1 MNTNEPT
8 TPSAIRSG
16 EPLWCADCKSYHP
29 IGLHTD
35 TPSAAPTPETPETE
49 AVMTDPLRDG
59 NDLPALARRLER
71 ERDEARA
78 ELARLKAN
86 NRYQR
91 GYHDGEQAAR
101 EELKTPT
108 PPTEGSAVEWAQTKM
123 ITREDIDG
131 DLFKCLQEDD
141 AIELARRADEWERQ
155 HGHEWV
161 HRRVAENE
169 RDDLRA
175 QLASAQAEAREL
187 REAAENLI
195 RTVMIPDLE
204 HGSNWRVHQLK
215 NDHVRAMR
223 AALAKKEGER

>member
-35 TPSAAPTPETPETE
+35 TPSAAPTPETDAEWEKEENSNRYPHQYVS
-49 AVMTDPLRDG
+49 AKF
-59 NDLPALARRLER
+59 ARRLER

-108 PPTEGSAVEWAQTKM
+108 PPTEGSAVEWAKEQLAEAC
-123 ITREDIDG
+123 RVSNQP
-131 DLFKCLQEDD
+131 CLETIKVIFD
-141 AIELARRADEWERQ
+141 ELARRADE
-155 HGHEWV
+155 
-161 HRRVAENE
+161 AEFWAKSWKANHDNQV
-169 RDDLRA
+169 RLKRA
-175 QLASAQAEAREL
+175 LAAQAEAREL
-187 REAAENLI
+187 REALADMHSGWRYIRAVYGDLAGVGWDRAE
-195 RTVMIPDLE
+195 
-204 HGSNWRVHQLK
+204 QK
-215 NDHVRAMR
+215 AR
-223 AALAKKEGER
+223 AALAKKEGGRDDDAI